1 MTKNPNEILDLIE
14 KSNNILFLK
23 EISEMIEYLIVKVNN
38 QLSYYNKDKFTFRK
52 IKLLERKNDYEKL
65 LNYLNKKITM
75 LEKSEDSFNKF
86 YN

>member
-1 MTKNPNEILDLIE
+1 MTNNPNKILDLIE
-14 KSNNILFLK
+14 KSDNVLFLK

-38 QLSYYNKDKFTFRK
+38 QLSYFNKDRFTFRK

-65 LNYLNKKITM
+65 LNYVDKKITM
-75 LEKSEDSFNKF
+75 LESEDSSNEF

>member
-14 KSNNILFLK
+14 KSNNVLFLK